1 MRLTLMKLKP
11 STRSVISLFAA
22 ILACTLLPAQSSRT
36 DASSTELSSG
46 HGQQQAQASP
56 RLFVFNFNLPDS
68 GQLLADRSHPGCP
81 VSMRAQQRTSVT
93 GLTRTGDGNA
103 VQGQRIHLDVDRGPH
118 AVVAIQVTVHGTTAR
133 PRIYAAQSLHGA
145 SDALK
150 TFTLT
155 ADGASAN
162 GVAISSDILLR
173 GFTSVQ
179 SVNLD
184 SVSYADGSLWTPTA
198 GKSCS
203 VEPDPLMLVSSR

>member
-1 MRLTLMKLKP
+1 MRLTLMKLNP
-11 STRSVISLFAA
+11 STRSVICLFAA
-22 ILACTLLPAQSSRT
+22 TFVCTSLSAQKSAGFGVMGGMG
-36 DASSTELSSG
+36 DASSGGKSSN
-46 HGQQQAQASP
+46 
-56 RLFVFNFNLPDS
+56 VDS
-68 GQLLADRSHPGCP
+68 GKGKAAEQPSCP
-81 VSMRAQQRTSVT
+81 VSMRAQQKTGAT
-93 GLTRTGDGNA
+93 GLTRTRDGNA
-103 VQGQRIHLDVDRGPH
+103 AVLGQRIHLDVDRGPN

-133 PRIYAAQSLHGA
+133 PRIYAAQSQQVR
-145 SDALK
+145 SDAVK
-150 TFTLT
+150 TFTLA

-162 GVAISSDILLR
+162 GAAISSDLLLR